1 MVKFTAAGYV
11 CIDYYPEF
19 DNRCYVTGNGV
30 DVLFNLLD
38 MRPDV
43 TSSIVSAVSDDPYG
57 KMSVEVFQKRGI
69 DCSHLE
75 IIPGGETPRVPL
87 HLINN
92 DRMHGEPVRGIMG
105 NYEFSDESIDFIC
118 QHDMMHTDF
127 TGRLIPRLE
136 EIRKRGVKVFFDLS
150 NTIDHPDIRH
160 VLSNIDCGLVSF
172 GDDLEKG
179 QDFLKYAHSLGAKLM
194 IATFGKNGSIAY
206 DGSKFYKGDIV
217 PVEKVVNTV
226 GAGDSYFAGFIGALI
241 DEKPIID
248 CMYSGAAR
256 AARVISVFEPYLMKE

>member
-11 CIDYYPEF
+11 CIDYYPDF

-38 MRPDV
+38 MRSDIEA
-43 TSSIVSAVSDDPYG
+43 SIVSAVSDDAYG
-57 KMSVEVFQKRGI
+57 KMSVKAFRERGI

-87 HLINN
+87 HLVNN
-92 DRMHGEPVRGIMG
+92 DRTHGDPVRGIMA
-105 NYEFSDESIDFIC
+105 NYDFSDESIDFIC
-118 QHDMMHTDF
+118 QQDMMHTDF

-150 NTIDHPDIRH
+150 NTVDHPDIKY

-172 GDDLEKG
+172 EDDLEKG
-179 QDFLKYAHSLGAKLM
+179 KEFLKYACSLGTKLM
-194 IATFGKNGSIAY
+194 IATFGKNGSMAY
-206 DGSKFYKGDIV
+206 DGSRFYKGDIV
-217 PVEKVVNTV
+217 PVENVVNTV
-226 GAGDSYFAGFIGALI
+226 GAGDSYFAGFIAALI
-241 DEKPIID
+241 DGKPILD
-248 CMYSGAAR
+248 CMHSGAAR
-256 AARVISVFEPYLMKE
+256 AARVISVFDPYLTK

>member
-11 CIDYYPEF
+11 CIDYYPDF

-38 MRPDV
+38 MRNDV
-43 TSSIVSAVSDDPYG
+43 ASSIVSAVSDDDYG
-57 KMSVEVFQKRGI
+57 KMSLKAFKERKI

-75 IIPGGETPRVPL
+75 IIPGGQTPRVPL

-92 DRMHGEPVRGIMG
+92 DRTHGEPVRGIMA

-150 NTIDHPDIRH
+150 NGVNHPDTKY

-172 GDDLEKG
+172 EDNLEEGKE
-179 QDFLKYAHSLGAKLM
+179 FLKYACSLGTKLM

-206 DGSKFYKGDIV
+206 DGSRFYKGDIV
-217 PVEKVVNTV
+217 PVENVVNTV
-226 GAGDSYFAGFIGALI
+226 GAGDSYFAGFIAALI
-241 DEKPIID
+241 DEKPILD
-248 CMYSGAAR
+248 CMHSGAER
-256 AARVISVFEPYLMKE
+256 AAQVISVFDPYLTK

>member
-11 CIDYYPEF
+11 CIDYYPDF

-38 MRPDV
+38 MRDDV
-43 TSSIVSAVSDDPYG
+43 ASSIVSAVSDDDYG
-57 KMSVEVFQKRGI
+57 KMSLNAFKERGI

-75 IIPGGETPRVPL
+75 IIPGGQTPRVPL

-92 DRMHGEPVRGIMG
+92 D
-105 NYEFSDESIDFIC
+105 
-118 QHDMMHTDF
+118 HTDF

-150 NTIDHPDIRH
+150 NAVNHPDTKY

-172 GDDLEKG
+172 EDNLEEGKE
-179 QDFLKYAHSLGAKLM
+179 FLKYACSLGTKLM

-217 PVEKVVNTV
+217 PVENVVNTV
-226 GAGDSYFAGFIGALI
+226 GAGDSYFAGFIAALI
-241 DEKPIID
+241 DEKPILD
-248 CMYSGAAR
+248 CMHSGAER
-256 AARVISVFEPYLMKE
+256 AAQVISVFDPYLTK

>member
-11 CIDYYPEF
+11 CIDYYPDF

-38 MRPDV
+38 MRTDV
-43 TSSIVSAVSDDPYG
+43 ESSIVSAVSDDTYG
-57 KMSVEVFQKRGI
+57 KMSVKAFQERGI

-92 DRMHGEPVRGIMG
+92 DRTHGDPVRGIMA

-150 NTIDHPDIRH
+150 NTIDHPDIKH

-172 GDDLEKG
+172 EDDLEKG
-179 QDFLKYAHSLGAKLM
+179 KEFLKYAHSLGTKLM

-217 PVEKVVNTV
+217 PVENVVNTV
-226 GAGDSYFAGFIGALI
+226 GAGDSYFAGFIAALI
-241 DEKPIID
+241 DEKPILD
-248 CMYSGAAR
+248 CMHSGAAR
-256 AARVISVFEPYLMKE
+256 AAQVISVFDPYLTK